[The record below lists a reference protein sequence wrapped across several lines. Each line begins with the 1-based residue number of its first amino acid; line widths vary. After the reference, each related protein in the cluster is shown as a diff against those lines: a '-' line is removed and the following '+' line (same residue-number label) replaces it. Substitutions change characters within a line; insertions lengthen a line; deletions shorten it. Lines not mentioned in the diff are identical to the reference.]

1 MLRKYLFAFY
11 CLFSLSAAADDNKT
25 LLVLG
30 DSLSAGYGIAIER
43 SWVSQLQDR
52 LMRQGY
58 RYKVVNASISGDT
71 TRGARARLIP
81 LLEEV
86 RPLIT
91 IVELGGND
99 GLRGLALEEMQAN
112 LTVIIE
118 HLLGVDS
125 HILLIPMKLP
135 PNYGDAYIS
144 KFEMIYMQLADQYDI
159 KMVPFIL
166 EGIAGDDRLMQDDGI
181 HPAASAQIK
190 MLDNL
195 WPDLLP
201 LLE

>member
-1 MLRKYLFAFY
+1 MLRNFLFVIY

-30 DSLSAGYGIAIER
+30 DSLSTGYGIAMER
-43 SWVSQLQDR
+43 SWVYLLQDR
-52 LMRQGY
+52 LTRQDY
-58 RYKVVNASISGDT
+58 RYDVINASISGDT

-81 LLEEV
+81 LLEEIH
-86 RPLIT
+86 PAIT

-99 GLRGLALEEMQAN
+99 GLRGLSLDEMQAN

-118 HLLGVDS
+118 QLLGVDS
-125 HILLIPMKLP
+125 QILLIPMKLP
-135 PNYGDAYIS
+135 PNYGAAYIS
-144 KFEMIYMQLADQYDI
+144 KFEMIYMKLAGQYDI
-159 KMVPFIL
+159 KMLPFIL
-166 EGIAGDDRLMQDDGI
+166 KGIARDSTLMQDDGI
-181 HPAASAQIK
+181 HPVASAQEK

>member
-43 SWVSQLQDR
+43 SWVFQLQHR

-99 GLRGLALEEMQAN
+99 GLRGLALEEMQTN

-135 PNYGDAYIS
+135 PNYGDAYIR

-181 HPAASAQIK
+181 HPAASAQKK
-190 MLDNL
+190 MLNNL

>member
-144 KFEMIYMQLADQYDI
+144 KFEIIYMQLADQYDI

>member
-1 MLRKYLFAFY
+1 MLRKYLFTFY

-43 SWVSQLQDR
+43 SWVSLLQDR
-52 LMRQGY
+52 LIRQGY

-71 TRGARARLIP
+71 TRGARARLLP
-81 LLEEV
+81 LLEEI
-86 RPLIT
+86 RPVIT

-99 GLRGLALEEMQAN
+99 GLRGLALEEMQIN
-112 LTVIIE
+112 LAVIIE
-118 HLLGVDS
+118 HLLGVNS

-135 PNYGDAYIS
+135 PNYGDVYIR
-144 KFEMIYMQLADQYDI
+144 KFEMIYMQLSDQYDI
-159 KMVPFIL
+159 RIVPFIL

-181 HPAASAQIK
+181 HPAVSAQIK